1 MEQVAQPV
9 IQTNDIHMNQQQNID
24 TSDNNNLH
32 NQQDI
37 LDSSQ
42 MIPDQQSSPSPPSS
56 TSTVPLSTQQQQSQK
71 QIQPNAQTKTTTQ
84 SNGSTT
90 TKQNISTPT
99 CKNCKTQTTPLWRR
113 DETGQVLCNAC
124 GLFLKLHGRPRPISL
139 KSDVIK
145 SRNRVK
151 NNNKASPS
159 PKDKDSSLQN
169 GKNKFLPKQYKP
181 NSRTLNDSK
190 KGKSKKDINID
201 LNNELPI
208 IPQQQQPLQPNSGG
222 LNSPSFLPLLPRSSN
237 NPGSTT
243 PYTYAAN
250 AAWLNKTQGNAIQ
263 SIHYPSSTPTQFVS
277 NLNRITSPL
286 LLSTTTIP
294 PKLNATPSQSQ
305 SSERSSSMNSLK
317 KDAVLNAA
325 GALETMSQQQDSIP
339 GIRLRAPIPM
349 KQSSVSNLEKLPPFS
364 YLSRPQS
371 AASSEPTQLHTI
383 LTPQQQQTALPPLK
397 ILSDQ
402 PQQQQQQST
411 PSPPPSTSQSS
422 QHLPPLTSMMFNSAP
437 TTATGMISSSQIP
450 FGTRSNSSIN
460 DNNDEN
466 VKLKTRI
473 NELELVNELYQS
485 RISDLER
492 ELQNLKTGIVNTSNK
507 RSNDDIDNENNENGS
522 KAEKKVKIET

>member
-1 MEQVAQPV
+1 MEQVAQPS
-9 IQTNDIHMNQQQNID
+9 IQSNNIHLNQQPVGVNDNNQQKVSDPPQIGNLNQQQ
-24 TSDNNNLH
+24 
-32 NQQDI
+32 
-37 LDSSQ
+37 
-42 MIPDQQSSPSPPSS
+42 PSPPP
-56 TSTVPLSTQQQQSQK
+56 TETVAQQQTPQK

-113 DETGQVLCNAC
+113 DEMGQVLCNAC
-124 GLFLKLHGRPRPISL
+124 GLFLKLHGRARPISL

-151 NNNKASPS
+151 NNNKPSPN
-159 PKDKDSSLQN
+159 PKDKDSSSPN

-181 NSRTLNDSK
+181 NSKATNEPK
-190 KGKSKKDINID
+190 KAKSKKDINSD
-201 LNNELPI
+201 LNNDLLQN
-208 IPQQQQPLQPNSGG
+208 IPQQQQPLQPSSSGM
-222 LNSPSFLPLLPRSSN
+222 NSPSFLPLLPRSTN

-250 AAWLNKTQGNAIQ
+250 AAWLNKTQGNTIQ

-286 LLSTTTIP
+286 LLSTTTTP

-325 GALETMSQQQDSIP
+325 GALETMSQQQDMIP
-339 GIRLRAPIPM
+339 GIRLNAPIPI

-364 YLSRPQS
+364 YISRPQS
-371 AASSEPTQLHTI
+371 AASNEPTQLHTI
-383 LTPQQQQTALPPLK
+383 LTPQK
-397 ILSDQ
+397 
-402 PQQQQQQST
+402 QQQQQQTGSSLPPLKNVSDQQQQS
-411 PSPPPSTSQSS
+411 PSPPPPPQQLQQVSHSS
-422 QHLPPLTSMMFNSAP
+422 QNLPPLTSMMF
-437 TTATGMISSSQIP
+437 ATGSTTGVSLSSSQLQ
-450 FGTRSNSSIN
+450 FGSRSNSSIN
-460 DNNDEN
+460 EANNEEN

-492 ELQNLKTGIVNTSNK
+492 ELQSLKTGNFNNNNK
-507 RSNDDIDNENNENGS
+507 RSNDDIDDENNDNGL
-522 KAEKKVKIET
+522 KTEKKIKIES